1 MTEPLAERLARRIAA
16 RGPLTLAEFWN
27 AALFDPVDGYYT
39 SRRPFGAEG
48 DFITAPDVSQMFGEL
63 VGAWLVAAWRALGS
77 PSPFALVEIGPG
89 RGTLMADILRT
100 VRQLDTGFS
109 RAARVH
115 LIEVSDRLAG
125 IQHERLSGFDLP
137 LRRHRSIDRL
147 PAMPLLAVAN
157 ELFDAIA
164 IRQFVH
170 DGTGLQERLVA
181 TAPGGGF
188 RFVEGPA
195 GPIGVPARLPP
206 PRAGDILEVS
216 PDRRRLAARL
226 ASMLAQRGG
235 AFLSFDYGH
244 AQSGYGDTLQAM
256 RSHAFADPLAEPGL
270 HDITSHVD
278 FADLAETMR
287 HAGVAVSPIVTQGQ
301 FLLALGL
308 AERAGALGATRDAA
322 GRAEIA
328 SQAHRLAGTGPG
340 EMGDLFKVVAAGST
354 ALPLPPFD

>member
-1 MTEPLAERLARRIAA
+1 MTKPLAERLAERIAA
-16 RGPLTLAEFWN
+16 QGPMTLAEFWN

-39 SRRPFGAEG
+39 SRRPFGADG

-77 PSPFALVEIGPG
+77 PSPFALAEIGPG

-125 IQHERLSGFDLP
+125 IQHERLSGFDMP
-137 LRRHRSIDRL
+137 LWRHRTIAEL

-164 IRQFVH
+164 IRQLVH
-170 DGTGLQERLVA
+170 DGTALRERLVA
-181 TAPGGGF
+181 NAPGGGF

-195 GPIGVPARLPP
+195 GPAGIPARLPP
-206 PRAGDILEVS
+206 LQAGDILEVS
-216 PDRRRLAARL
+216 PDRQRLAARL
-226 ASMLAQRGG
+226 GSLLAQRSG
-235 AFLSFDYGH
+235 AFLCFDYGH
-244 AQSGYGDTLQAM
+244 AHGGHGDTLQAM
-256 RSHAFADPLAEPGL
+256 RRHAFADPLLQPGH

-278 FADLAETMR
+278 FAALAQSMR
-287 HAGVAVSPIVTQGQ
+287 QAGASVSPIVTQGR

-308 AERAGALGATRDAA
+308 AERAGALGATRDEA

-328 SQAHRLAGTGPG
+328 SQAHRLAGNGPG
-340 EMGDLFKVVAAGST
+340 EMGDLFKVVAAAST